1 MNESIIRK
9 LCESPHRKLIVSIVT
24 ILVGL
29 GVLTPLVDEYFDNKE
44 SCRALAKE
52 LENARQTAEQLP
64 SLEKQV
70 ASVVDELGIL
80 EGRSVSEDTVSA
92 YRTRLVDMIRESSC
106 QIRRLDLA
114 QPIRRPWKEGDSP
127 LQAGNKSESSGKAT
141 HFSLERRGIQLSVNG
156 KTHDIY
162 SLLERLQ
169 EDTTLA
175 HPERLQIHSDG
186 QHGETVIMELEMLL
200 FALSRQSS

>member
-1 MNESIIRK
+1 M
-9 LCESPHRKLIVSIVT
+9 
-24 ILVGL
+24 
-29 GVLTPLVDEYFDNKE
+29 LTPLVDEYFDNKE
-44 SCRALAKE
+44 SRRALAEE

-70 ASVVDELGIL
+70 AAVVAELEIL

-127 LQAGNKSESSGKAT
+127 LVEGNKSDSSGKAT
-141 HFSLERRGIQLSVNG
+141 PFSLERRGIQLSVSG
-156 KTHDIY
+156 RTHDIY
-162 SLLERLQ
+162 TLLERLQ
-169 EDTTLA
+169 KDTTLA

-186 QHGETVIMELEMLL
+186 QNGETVTMELEMLL